1 MDVLTGAFLR
11 SKKGAGPVRLRDYE
25 LVMVLSPEADEE
37 RVEGILERVTQVI
50 SQNGGSIAN
59 RDNWGVRRLSYPIQK
74 FREGNYVLLQFSCEP
89 SSTKELEYSLKA
101 TLDVIRYLLIKKD
114 RQRQTSNE
122 PG

>member
-1 MDVLTGAFLR
+1 MPAGAFLR
-11 SKKGAGPVRLRDYE
+11 SKKGAGSVRLRDYE

-37 RVEGILERVTQVI
+37 RVDGILERVTQVI
-50 SQNGGSIAN
+50 SQNGGSIAK

-114 RQRQTSNE
+114 RQRRTSNE